1 MARKT
6 LVGCKNNKNSYSMN
20 LLIVLEIN
28 YNYHEFRFE
37 DTSVKQVTTYKILWN
52 RAVSVLQ

>member
-1 MARKT
+1 
-6 LVGCKNNKNSYSMN
+6 MN

-37 DTSVKQVTTYKILWN
+37 DTSAKQVTTQKLLLN
-52 RAVSVLQ
+52 SAVSVLQ